1 MKKRITSILLA
12 LVLCLGLLPTG
23 VLADEAT
30 APQFTALEFTTT
42 ALASGQ
48 WVKGQTYDPK
58 QTEYSLTL
66 NSSTVKLSLSN
77 ATAYD
82 TELYTATASYVNSSG
97 ASVSVSIKN
106 KAMTNFA
113 DTVDDMAFGQTDV
126 TITIAEKADPGVRTD
141 YVFHVTRPRDT
152 TKVIKGTSGLVL
164 TPDGRALSTVQ
175 YNGKAEGTFFQAGA
189 DGKPTTTTTITG
201 TKYNYRVFVIGDDS
215 SFGLTLTGSTAY
227 QHLRYSSD
235 EGQTWKELPQG
246 GGKTEQIVFP
256 EAAEGNSVAKV
267 TVQILDDKTFTD
279 NVKAEKNGF
288 AEGTPNTYN
297 IWVEQVNVNVDDI
310 KILTAECVG
319 SLDSYPTVF
328 DSNITTNVYIVPN
341 GTKNADM
348 TYTVSEGATVK
359 VGSTVATPDGDGVY
373 TLQLKMTAQT
383 ISVTK
388 DGVTKQY
395 SFKLQARSA
404 KAYADKV
411 VDFLCINSQYTNG
424 VGTGNAAAPWTTL
437 SGSLSSLGNWGG
449 YITYYFDTPL
459 TDNPNN
465 KYGMDFYAYGNANKD
480 TSTATKMS
488 FFEPG
493 QVWVSEDG
501 ETWYALAGSAHYED
515 DVDWNYTVNYS
526 KAANG
531 KTAWTDNHGN
541 SNDGTSKS
549 GGWVSPAVYY
559 MNDLSKKDQIT
570 LTGIM
575 LPSADGTV
583 TGSGATDA
591 YAIKWGYV
599 DALPNGTVGA
609 DTNPYVDNSDFSLS
623 AAGFDLEWAVD
634 QNGIPIDV
642 SKMEFHY
649 VKVVTASNIW
659 HNSFAEKSTEC
670 SGVVRTTAQESAVGR
685 TTAPASIIISDGMN
699 KKLVSVEEGR
709 QIYSVDVGD
718 MKYISVTVN
727 GAESDNIYV
736 NNQRAASGEAVEGF
750 KVTKEGGEKLIR
762 VIVQNGDKEPCIYL
776 LKLTGSASAQG
787 DLIEDVRIDV
797 SGDVRRAESKNGTDY
812 TAKVGYRIDSIGIH
826 PVAAGDVSV
835 TINGAAVADSYEL
848 TEGKNTFTIVGQK
861 DDKVFTATLVV
872 TRETAPKANGTI
884 KVYFTL
890 LGDSAHGEPTGDT
903 GTHTLADNNLNTW
916 IARTAYTVDNTA
928 TVIDVIETALGQNG
942 ISYANSG
949 GNYITSITYDATTLA
964 EFTNGSNSGWMYTL
978 NGRYPNLGVAEQTLK
993 SGDVIVFHY
1002 SDDYTQEQGSE
1013 SWGGGDSKE
1022 KKSETT
1028 TASLAPEVTAK
1039 NGEATA
1045 AVDSKAVSDAIAAA
1059 KADGAKEIV
1068 IAPVVKGSAGKV
1080 SVELPKTAVNDI
1092 VESSDAALNIQTDV
1106 GSIDIPNDTLSE
1118 ILKAAGSTDIA
1129 MSVEKVNPTAVK
1141 DSLPAGAKLENA
1153 VAVEFSISSGD
1164 KTIASFGGKA
1174 LKVSV
1179 PVDAKKFA
1187 DGKTYTAFVVSAD
1200 GKVETTTAKI
1210 VGGEAV
1216 VEMRHFSTVVITD
1229 QVAAAAFSDVAAGA
1243 YYYDA
1248 VQWAAANGVTAGTDD
1263 THFSPNRP
1271 CTRAQVVTFLWR
1283 AAGCPKA
1290 EGKTPFTDVAADTY
1304 YSDAVTWAYEQGITG
1319 GTSATTFSPNTAVT
1333 RAQVVTFLYRYE
1345 KPAAGTAVNPFA
1357 DVQKNAYYYDAVQWA
1372 YADGVTDGTDETHF
1386 SPNTVCTRGQIVT
1399 FLYRDFDSELS
1410 ESSGV
1415 EMRLAE
1421 AAAYVLKTTPA
1432 PRFGSVGGE
1441 WAVLGLARSGS
1452 AVPESYY
1459 ADYYTALEKTVS
1471 EAKGVLSTRKYTEYS
1486 RVIVAL
1492 AAIGIDARNVAGYD
1506 LTVPLGDYDNT
1517 VKQGTSGPV
1526 WALIA
1531 LDSRNYPMP
1540 ICPDAA
1546 TSATRQMYID
1556 RLLATQNTD
1565 GGWGIG
1571 AESAS
1576 DVDMTAMALQALAK
1590 YQEQKAVAAAA
1601 ERALAFLET
1610 APRVSSESTAQVIT
1624 ALCELGKPVPDELTE
1639 ELIAYHVSGGG
1650 YCHVHGG
1657 GVNRMSSEQALYALA
1672 AVQRVQTGMPSLYR
1686 MER

>member
-12 LVLCLGLLPTG
+12 LVLCLSLLPTG
-23 VLADEAT
+23 VLAEETQPPHFD
-30 APQFTALEFTTT
+30 ALEFMAT
-42 ALASGQ
+42 ALSDWKAGS
-48 WVKGQTYDPK
+48 TYDPDTLAYPLTIK
-58 QTEYSLTL
+58 TYSTTQLTL
-66 NSSTVKLSLSN
+66 QKT
-77 ATAYD
+77 TEYD
-82 TELYTATASYVNSSG
+82 TEKYTAVAAYTDSNGDDVTVPINNGATTYLKNIPFD
-97 ASVSVSIKN
+97 ASV
-106 KAMTNFA
+106 
-113 DTVDDMAFGQTDV
+113 V
-126 TITIAEKADPGVRTD
+126 TITIADKTD
-141 YVFHVTRPRDT
+141 AKRATTYTFDVNRPRDT

-310 KILTAECVG
+310 KILTAECAG

-373 TLQLKMTAQT
+373 TLQLKTTAQT

-449 YITYYFDTPL
+449 YITYYFNEPL

-465 KYGMDFYAYGNANKD
+465 KYGMDFYAYGNGNESNIA
-480 TSTATKMS
+480 SMA
-488 FFEPG
+488 EVG

-501 ETWYALAGSAHYED
+501 SQWYALAGSEHYED
-515 DVDWNYTVNYS
+515 DVLWNYSVTYR
-526 KAANG
+526 KTAAG
-531 KTAWTDNHGN
+531 KTAWTDSQGN
-541 SNDGTSKS
+541 SNDGTSMC
-549 GGWVSPAVYY
+549 GNWVSPTVYY
-559 MNDLSKKDQIT
+559 MNDLARQDEIT
-570 LTGIM
+570 LNGIVM
-575 LPSADGTV
+575 YSRQ
-583 TGSGATDA
+583 GSIQGDSSTNSFAHA
-591 YAIKWGYV
+591 AKFGYV
-599 DALPNGTVGA
+599 DYYANGTIGEDVS
-609 DTNPYVDNSDFSLS
+609 PYALDPSKAN
-623 AAGFDLEWAVD
+623 GFDLEWAVD
-634 QNGIPIDV
+634 EAGVPVDV
-642 SKMEFHY
+642 SGKEFHY

-659 HNSFAEKSTEC
+659 AGAFAEKSTES
-670 SGVVRTTAQESAVGR
+670 SGVLRTTAQASAVGR
-685 TTAPASIIISDGMN
+685 TDAPESIVLSDGMN
-699 KKLVSVEEGR
+699 TKIVNIAESQQV
-709 QIYSVDVGD
+709 YSVDVGS
-718 MKYISVTVN
+718 MKYLSVCVN
-727 GAESDNIYV
+727 GDESDNIYV
-736 NNQRAASGEAVEGF
+736 NNQRVASGEAAEGY
-750 KVTKEGGEKLIR
+750 KVTREDGRKLIR

-787 DLIEDVRIDV
+787 DLIEDVRINV
-797 SGDVRRAESKNGTDY
+797 GGDVRRAESKNGTKY
-812 TAKVGYRIDSIGIH
+812 TAKVGYRIDSIGIL
-826 PVAAGDVSV
+826 PVAAGDVTV
-835 TINGAAVADSYEL
+835 TINGAAAAESYEL
-848 TEGKNTFTIVGQK
+848 TEGQNTFTIVGRK
-861 DDKVFTATLVV
+861 GESTFTATLVV
-872 TRETAPKANGTI
+872 TREAAPKANGTI

-890 LGDSAHGEPTGDT
+890 LGDSAHGKPTGDT
-903 GTHTLADNNLNTW
+903 GTHTLADKNLTTW
-916 IARTAYTVDNTA
+916 IARTAYTVENTA
-928 TVIDVIETALGQNG
+928 TVADVIEKALNQNG

-1013 SWGGGDSKE
+1013 SWGGGTAE
-1022 KKSETT
+1022 KKTETH
-1028 TASLAPEVTAK
+1028 AAALAPEATAK
-1039 NGEATA
+1039 NG
-1045 AVDSKAVSDAIAAA
+1045 
-1059 KADGAKEIV
+1059 
-1068 IAPVVKGSAGKV
+1068 
-1080 SVELPKTAVNDI
+1080 
-1092 VESSDAALNIQTDV
+1092 
-1106 GSIDIPNDTLSE
+1106 
-1118 ILKAAGSTDIA
+1118 
-1129 MSVEKVNPTAVK
+1129 
-1141 DSLPAGAKLENA
+1141 
-1153 VAVEFSISSGD
+1153 
-1164 KTIASFGGKA
+1164 
-1174 LKVSV
+1174 
-1179 PVDAKKFA
+1179 
-1187 DGKTYTAFVVSAD
+1187 
-1200 GKVETTTAKI
+1200 
-1210 VGGEAV
+1210 
-1216 VEMRHFSTVVITD
+1216 
-1229 QVAAAAFSDVAAGA
+1229 VAAAFADVAADT

-1248 VQWAAANGVTAGTDD
+1248 VLWAAGNGVTAGTDD

>member
-1 MKKRITSILLA
+1 MKKRIVSILLA
-12 LVLCLGLLPTG
+12 LVLCLGLLPTS
-23 VLADEAT
+23 VLAEETQPPHFD
-30 APQFTALEFTTT
+30 ALEFMAT
-42 ALASGQ
+42 ALSDWKAGS
-48 WVKGQTYDPK
+48 TYDPDTLAYPLTIK
-58 QTEYSLTL
+58 TYSTTQLTL
-66 NSSTVKLSLSN
+66 QKT
-77 ATAYD
+77 TEYD
-82 TELYTATASYVNSSG
+82 TEKYTAVAAYTDSNGDDVTVPINNGAITYLKNIPFD
-97 ASVSVSIKN
+97 ASV
-106 KAMTNFA
+106 
-113 DTVDDMAFGQTDV
+113 V
-126 TITIAEKADPGVRTD
+126 TITIADKTD
-141 YVFHVTRPRDT
+141 AKRATTYTFDVNRPRDI
-152 TKVIKGTSGLVL
+152 TKVIKDTSGLVL

-189 DGKPTTTTTITG
+189 DGKPTTKTTITG
-201 TKYNYRVFVIGDDS
+201 TKCYNYRAFVIGDDS

-235 EGQTWKELPQG
+235 DGSTWKELPQG
-246 GGKTEQIVFP
+246 GGSTELIAFP

-267 TVQILDDKTFTD
+267 TVQILDDQTFTD
-279 NVKAEKNGF
+279 NVKAEKDGF
-288 AEGTPNTYN
+288 AEGTPNTYT
-297 IWVEQVNVNVDDI
+297 IWVERVNVNAGDI
-310 KILTAECVG
+310 KILTAKCEG
-319 SLDSYPTVF
+319 SVDSYPAVF
-328 DSNITTNVYIVPN
+328 DSDITTNVYMVPN
-341 GTKNADM
+341 GTKNANL

-373 TLQLKMTAQT
+373 TLQLKTTAQT

-404 KAYADKV
+404 KDYPDRV
-411 VDFLCINSQYTNG
+411 VDFLCVNSQYTNG
-424 VGTGNAAAPWTTL
+424 AGTGNAAAPWSTL
-437 SGSLSSLGNWGG
+437 SGTLSSLGNWGG
-449 YITYYFDTPL
+449 YITYYYEKPITND
-459 TDNPNN
+459 PNN
-465 KYGMDFYAYGNANKD
+465 KYGMDLYVYGNANKD
-480 TSTATKMS
+480 TSTPTHMS

-501 ETWYALAGSAHYED
+501 ESWYALAGSAHYED
-515 DVDWNYTVNYS
+515 DVVWDYTVEYL

-531 KTAWTDNHGN
+531 KTAWSDNLGN
-541 SNDGTSKS
+541 SNDGSSKS
-549 GGWVSPAVYY
+549 GNWVSPSVYY
-559 MNDLSKKDQIT
+559 MNDYAKGDRFS

-575 LPSADGTV
+575 LPSADGSV

-591 YAIKWGYV
+591 YGVKWGYV
-599 DALPNGTVGA
+599 DALPKGTIGA
-609 DTNPYVDNSDFSLS
+609 DVNPYVDNSDWNLN
-623 AAGFDLEWAVD
+623 ANGFDLEWAVD
-634 QNGIPIDV
+634 AVGEPIDV
-642 SKMEFHY
+642 SGMEFHY

-659 HNSFAEKSTEC
+659 HTSFAEKSTEC
-670 SGVVRTTAQESAVGR
+670 SGVLRTTAQESAVGR

-835 TINGAAVADSYEL
+835 TINGAATAESYEL
-848 TEGKNTFTIVGQK
+848 TEGQNTFTIVGRK
-861 DDKVFTATLVV
+861 GESTFTATLVV
-872 TRETAPKANGTI
+872 TREAAPKANGTI

-890 LGDSAHGEPTGDT
+890 LGDSAHGKPTGDT
-903 GTHTLADNNLNTW
+903 GTHTLADKNLNTW

-1013 SWGGGDSKE
+1013 SWGGGTAE
-1022 KKSETT
+1022 KKTETHAVALT
-1028 TASLAPEVTAK
+1028 PEATVK
-1039 NGEATA
+1039 NGEA
-1045 AVDSKAVSDAIAAA
+1045 
-1059 KADGAKEIV
+1059 
-1068 IAPVVKGSAGKV
+1068 AG
-1080 SVELPKTAVNDI
+1080 
-1092 VESSDAALNIQTDV
+1092 
-1106 GSIDIPNDTLSE
+1106 
-1118 ILKAAGSTDIA
+1118 
-1129 MSVEKVNPTAVK
+1129 
-1141 DSLPAGAKLENA
+1141 
-1153 VAVEFSISSGD
+1153 
-1164 KTIASFGGKA
+1164 
-1174 LKVSV
+1174 
-1179 PVDAKKFA
+1179 FA
-1187 DGKTYTAFVVSAD
+1187 
-1200 GKVETTTAKI
+1200 
-1210 VGGEAV
+1210 
-1216 VEMRHFSTVVITD
+1216 
-1229 QVAAAAFSDVAAGA
+1229 DVAADT

-1248 VQWAAANGVTAGTDD
+1248 VLWAAGNGVTAGTDD

-1290 EGKTPFTDVAADTY
+1290 EGKTPFIDVAADTY

-1333 RAQVVTFLYRYE
+1333 RAQVVTLLYRYE

-1399 FLYRDFDSELS
+1399 FLYRDFTAEPSERNSVAAL
-1410 ESSGV
+1410 
-1415 EMRLAE
+1415 LAE

-1432 PRFGSVGGE
+1432 PRFSSVGGE

-1471 EAKGVLSTRKYTEYS
+1471 ESKGVLSTRKYTEYS
-1486 RVIVAL
+1486 RVTVAL

-1517 VKQGTSGPV
+1517 IKQGTSGPV

-1650 YCHVHGG
+1650 YCHVRGG